1 MSCEVFR
8 ELLPA
13 YLDDRLDE
21 VRRTGFRAH
30 LRSCATCREHAAA
43 AEPTLLLSLARR
55 REPSPEAVEACVA
68 AVVAGIRQ
76 ERLERR
82 LGPSWRPWIAAA
94 AAVVLALVA
103 TFAWWLNRPTPGA
116 GPALQAA
123 APGLAIEEATGAEAA
138 PPGANPPPRVEVE
151 MSQDEV
157 RVYQYAIGDDGS
169 TGAVFIVNPAMEL

>member
-13 YLDDRLDE
+13 YLEDRLDE
-21 VRRTGFRAH
+21 VRRAGFRAH
-30 LRSCATCREHAAA
+30 LRSCAACREHAAA

-55 REPSPEAVEACVA
+55 CEPAPEAVEACVA

-82 LGPSWRPWIAAA
+82 LGPVWRPWFAAA

-103 TFAWWLNRPTPGA
+103 TFAWWLVRPAPGA

-123 APGLAIEEATGAEAA
+123 APAPAAEQPAGAETLR
-138 PPGANPPPRVEVE
+138 PGAEPPPRVEVE
-151 MSQDEV
+151 MTQDEV

-169 TGAVFIVNPAMEL
+169 TGAVFIVNPGMEL